1 MKPSSI
7 VAAIV
12 IVLAGAASASAQD
25 PRAAAE
31 AAFTGD
37 VHSSAGL
44 KCDSCHKGGDYK
56 PIARTAIPALCASCH
71 ADPAYMRKFNA
82 QVRVDQYAQ
91 YLTSA
96 HGRGIVKGE
105 TRVAVCAD
113 CHGAH
118 GVRRPRDARSP
129 VAPQNVANTC
139 AKCHADPERMK
150 PFGHPSTTFAD
161 WSSSVHANALL
172 KRGDMSAP
180 TCSTCHGSHGA
191 TPPGVSDVANVC
203 AQCHVREAEL
213 FTKSPKKD
221 IFEAMGQAQCLA
233 CHSNH
238 AILPPSHRMIGF
250 DKEAVCSTCHDE
262 SGNGA
267 STIKEFRAGLEG
279 LSAAMVRAT
288 DVVDRAERS
297 GMLVDNAR
305 LALHDAGDQYLQA
318 RVSIHA
324 FAPEPFAG
332 LAAKGLATSTEAE
345 KDGYAA
351 LDELQFRRR
360 GLAVATIF
368 IVGFLITLV
377 LKIRR
382 LPPPAV

>member
-7 VAAIV
+7 IAAIL
-12 IVLAGAASASAQD
+12 IALACAVSAFAQD

-31 AAFTGD
+31 AAFNGD

-44 KCDSCHKGGDYK
+44 KCDSCHKDGEYR
-56 PIARTAIPALCASCH
+56 PIARAAIPALCASCH
-71 ADPAYMRKFNA
+71 ADPAYMRKFNP

-91 YLTSA
+91 YLTSV
-96 HGRGIVKGE
+96 HGRDIAKGE

-118 GVRRPRDARSP
+118 GVRRARDARSP

-139 AKCHADPERMK
+139 AKCHADAGRMK
-150 PFGHPSTTFAD
+150 PFGHPTAQFAD

-172 KRGDMSAP
+172 KRGDTSAP

-203 AQCHVREAEL
+203 SQCHVREAEL
-213 FTKSPKKD
+213 FIKSPKKD
-221 IFEAMGQAQCLA
+221 IFDAMGQAQCLA
-233 CHSNH
+233 CHGNH
-238 AILPPSHRMIGF
+238 AIAPPAHSMIGF
-250 DKEAVCSTCHDE
+250 DKAAVCSTCHEE

-267 STIKEFRAGLEG
+267 ETIKKFREGLDG
-279 LSAAMVRAT
+279 LSAAMVRARG
-288 DVVDRAERS
+288 VVDRAERS

-324 FAPEPFAG
+324 FAPEPFGG

-360 GLAVATIF
+360 GLAVATVF
-368 IVGFLITLV
+368 IVGFLITLG
-377 LKIRR
+377 LKIRK